1 MNKISTLTLDFI
13 MIDDTIDIQEGARSV
28 RAGDHLEQ
36 CVFWT
41 IRASTRGVEK
51 LTVITPEAM
60 SELRK
65 SSDFERHQAPSAQ
78 AEDLQVTKLR
88 SEIDGTISDTGSR
101 SQVNQA

>member
-1 MNKISTLTLDFI
+1 

-28 RAGDHLEQ
+28 SAGDHLEQ
-36 CVFWT
+36 YVFWT

-65 SSDFERHQAPSAQ
+65 LVTLNSIKHRRHRR
-78 AEDLQVTKLR
+78 K
-88 SEIDGTISDTGSR
+88 ISK
-101 SQVNQA
+101 